1 MNHRPHHSGFIVLIV
16 MVVII
21 MLTLAGLAF
30 VLNLSLE
37 NQAVHLQGD
46 QQQLQQT
53 LASGVEM
60 MRGFLAQ
67 SPAQRQQAGGTLQ
80 NDSVFTAIPISP
92 DSTAGEI
99 TRFSIISPLEETEAS
114 TGLRFGLQN
123 ESARLNLS
131 ALLDWEAAE
140 PGAASRALMQLPGM
154 TESIADAIL
163 DWIDGDDVPRPSGAE
178 ADYYVGRGLPYE
190 PRNYVPAVLDELLLV
205 RDVSRTSLLGADTN
219 ENFREDDSEAR
230 QLDGV
235 RDAASGQTPWA
246 RLLTLYSA
254 EANRTFQG
262 QPRIYLN
269 QDDLGTLHEQLTSA
283 FDQSAADFVVAYRQF
298 GPYDPTTQL
307 VTEPVDTLSQMGN
320 ESVPSEGKPRRG
332 SSGRRTRSS
341 SSNQQAGRVR
351 GNGQS
356 PALDLSQPPQHRIE
370 SILDLVECRV
380 FLPPDAQPA
389 DEPQEEH
396 PDELDHLTMEADPA
410 QEVENPFIG
419 QQDQLRDYLSQWF
432 DLTSTVDTPVI
443 RGRVNINQA
452 ARPVLL
458 SVPGLDESLAD
469 RIMAARDGFSAD
481 ASAEY
486 RDAIWV
492 YTEGLV
498 DLQQMRR
505 LEPYLTCGGDVFR
518 AQVVAFGGAT
528 GLVARAEVV
537 LDASISPPRQ
547 VYWKD
552 LGLLGRGFTDG
563 ELGSETSWR

>member
-1 MNHRPHHSGFIVLIV
+1 MNHRIHHSGFMVLIV
-16 MVVII
+16 MVVIV

-67 SPAQRQQAGGTLQ
+67 SPAERQQAGGTHQ
-80 NDSVFTAIPISP
+80 NDSVFTAISISS
-92 DSTAGEI
+92 DSTANET
-99 TRFSIISPLEETEAS
+99 TRFSIISPQEETEAS

-131 ALLDWEAAE
+131 VLLDWEAAE

-219 ENFREDDSEAR
+219 GNFREDASEAR
-230 QLDGV
+230 QLDGT
-235 RDAASGQTPWA
+235 RDAAGGQTPWV

-269 QDDLGTLHEQLTSA
+269 QDDLGTLHEQLTNA
-283 FDQSAADFVVAYRQF
+283 FDQRAADFVVAYRQF
-298 GPYDPTTQL
+298 GPYDPLTQL
-307 VTEPVDTLSQMGN
+307 LTEPIDSLSQMAGG
-320 ESVPSEGKPRRG
+320 SFPSEGRSRRS
-332 SSGRRTRSS
+332 SSGRGRRST
-341 SSNQQAGRVR
+341 SSNRQAG
-351 GNGQS
+351 GQS
-356 PALDLSQPPQHRIE
+356 GALDLSRPAQIRIE
-370 SILDLVECRV
+370 SVLDLVESRV
-380 FLPPDAQPA
+380 LLPRDRQSA
-389 DEPQEEH
+389 DNVQQGQ
-396 PDELDHLTMEADPA
+396 PDEMGGLMAATDPA
-410 QEVENPFIG
+410 REVENPFIA
-419 QQDQLRDYLSQWF
+419 QQGQLRDYLSQWF
-432 DLTSTVDTPVI
+432 DLTSTVDAPVI
-443 RGRVNINQA
+443 RGRVNVNQA

-458 SVPGLDESLAD
+458 SVPGVDESLAD

-486 RDAIWV
+486 RDAVWV

-528 GLVARAEVV
+528 GLAARAEVV

-563 ELGSETSWR
+563 ELGLETSLR